1 MHCLS
6 RHELCYCSP
15 GSVTVVRDL
24 FFKNVE
30 SQPNLKNNK
39 PHPLIILNERNKS
52 FFVLRSKW
60 FVVRLCHCAFMCTFE
75 PEFSWQF

>member
-24 FFKNVE
+24 FLKCGVTAEFK
-30 SQPNLKNNK
+30 K
-39 PHPLIILNERNKS
+39 
-52 FFVLRSKW
+52 
-60 FVVRLCHCAFMCTFE
+60 
-75 PEFSWQF
+75 